1 MIHLRIVAPEEAAHQ
16 ALDLLCASDSVFNVV
31 HLHGAA
37 QKPRGDVILCDVA
50 REDASVIISDLKEL
64 EIPRTGSI
72 AIEHIDTSISDAA
85 VAAEKSA
92 RGLPSDAVVWE
103 EVEARTSEDTELSVS
118 FVLFMV
124 AAMQIAVV
132 GIVIDSPILI
142 VGAMVVGPEFGPLAA
157 ISVALVER
165 QPSLARRSLLALA
178 VGFPVGTLLAFG
190 TTAIMRAL
198 EVDAFVAY
206 ENGTHP
212 FTDFISNPDA
222 LSFFV
227 AAVAGGA
234 GVLSLTSAKSGALV
248 GVLVSVT
255 TIPAASN
262 IGLAAAYG
270 DWDRAGGAAAQLGIN
285 LSAIVLAG
293 VVTLFIQ
300 RRYYVARRRR
310 HLSDPARE
318 AAGLPMGRS
327 ARAEHKSRQ
336 GEDGDGDGAKADEP
350 AGTRPISGG

>member
-37 QKPRGDVILCDVA
+37 HKPRGDVILCDVA

-142 VGAMVVGPEFGPLAA
+142 VGAMVVGPEFGPLAGDQRGA
-157 ISVALVER
+157 GGEAAVARPALAAR
-165 QPSLARRSLLALA
+165 ARRGLPGGDAA
-178 VGFPVGTLLAFG
+178 GV
-190 TTAIMRAL
+190 RAPRRSCARSRWTRS
-198 EVDAFVAY
+198 VDY
-206 ENGTHP
+206 ENATHP
-212 FTDFISNPDA
+212 FTDFISNPDCA
-222 LSFFV
+222 QLLRGRGGRRRGG
-227 AAVAGGA
+227 AVAH
-234 GVLSLTSAKSGALV
+234 V
-248 GVLVSVT
+248 GQV
-255 TIPAASN
+255 
-262 IGLAAAYG
+262 G
-270 DWDRAGGAAAQLGIN
+270 RAGGRAGLGDDDPRRLQHRPGRGVRRLGPGRRGRGAAGIN
-285 LSAIVLAG
+285 LGAIVLAG

-300 RRYYVARRRR
+300 RRYYVARRR
-310 HLSDPARE
+310 S
-318 AAGLPMGRS
+318 
-327 ARAEHKSRQ
+327 
-336 GEDGDGDGAKADEP
+336 
-350 AGTRPISGG
+350 T